1 MILLEAKALTKNF
14 GGLTAVDNLD
24 FQVHQGE
31 ILGMIGPNG
40 AGKTTVFNM
49 ITGVYPP
56 THGEISFN
64 GQKTVRPSESPWE
77 AFLASPVFDTLVI
90 LLFALIGLILALA
103 IRRVAAAG
111 FLTSVSF
118 LTLVILLFLVA
129 GWGGAWLV
137 RRLIKLPALR
147 PRPHQIAEK
156 GIARTFQTIR
166 LFRNLTVLENVM
178 AGRHCRTRTGLWGAI
193 FHTKNQQKEE
203 QEIVQGAERHLDFMG
218 LTEMKDELAKNLPY
232 GLQRRL
238 EIARALAT
246 DPTLLILDEPA
257 AGLNEQET
265 TELMALISQIRGT
278 GITVFLIEHD
288 MKVVMGIS
296 DRIVV
301 LDNGA
306 KIAEGTPAEVQAN
319 PRVIEAY
326 LGEEEE

>member
-14 GGLTAVDNLD
+14 GGLTAVDNLN

-77 AFLASPVFDTLVI
+77 AFLASLVFDTLVI
-90 LLFALIGLILALA
+90 CLSTLIGLILALA
-103 IRRVAAAG
+103 IRRAAAG
-111 FLTSVSF
+111 FLASVSF
-118 LTLVILLFLVA
+118 LALAILLFLIA
-129 GWGGAWLV
+129 GWAIARLV
-137 RRLIKLPALR
+137 RRLIKLPVLR
-147 PRPHQIAEK
+147 PRPHHIAEK

-178 AGRHCRTRTGLWGAI
+178 AGRHCRTRAGLWGAI
-193 FHTKNQQKEE
+193 FRTRSQQKEE
-203 QEIVQGAERHLDFMG
+203 QEIVQNAERHLDFMG
-218 LTEMKDELAKNLPY
+218 LMEMRDELARNLPY

-265 TELMALISQIRGT
+265 SELMALISHIRDT